1 MVHFKIT
8 DKMCQELK
16 NHLHNGDGLEAL
28 AFVVCGRL
36 NHENDNWLL
45 AHEIFLMPYE
55 KCSRDVDYV
64 SWKTEHIE
72 HILEKAKEKGFAIV
86 KVHSHFITNSDF
98 SELDDI
104 SDKSFFESVYG
115 WSNSDLP
122 HASVIMYPD
131 GSMKGRTI
139 ESNISFTAIPKIT
152 VVGSN
157 IREFHNCFSDTSI
170 GKEFIRNQQAFGKK
184 TTKMLRGLKVGVVG
198 CSGTGSPVIEQLVR
212 LGVGTIVL
220 ADADLIEHKNLNRI
234 IGSTSADAN
243 SNRLKVDTIK
253 RHIEKIGLGTKVITF
268 PVIIQESR
276 EALDS
281 LASCDIIF
289 GCVDSFEGRYYLNL
303 ISTYYLVPLI
313 DIGIKLVADGE
324 GGIDSINGNIHY
336 VDPGSETLMERNVF
350 TQEQLT
356 AESLRRISPQEYEK
370 RKAYFDNLD
379 IERPA
384 VISINMTFS
393 AFAVNEML
401 GRFHPYRYSD
411 NTRFSHTCI
420 NLSDWD
426 INTQPVNKTK
436 SKSALKHIGIGNL
449 EPELEIYASETAV

>member
-16 NHLHNGDGLEAL
+16 DHLHNGDGLEAL

-36 NHENDNWLL
+36 NHDNDNWLL
-45 AHEIFLMPYE
+45 AHEVFLMPYE

-72 HILEKAKEKGFAIV
+72 HLLEKAKDNGFAIV
-86 KVHSHFITNSDF
+86 KVHSHFMLNSDF

-104 SDKSFFESVYG
+104 SDKSFFEAVYG

-122 HASVIMYPD
+122 HASIVMYAD
-131 GSMKGRTI
+131 SSMKGRTI
-139 ESNISFTAIPKIT
+139 ESDMGFTAMPKIT
-152 VVGSN
+152 VVGNN
-157 IREFHNCFSDTSI
+157 IRSFENSFQGTSV
-170 GKEFIRNQQAFGKK
+170 GKEFIRNQQAFGEK
-184 TTKMLRGLKVGVVG
+184 TTKILRGLKVGIVG

-220 ADADLIEHKNLNRI
+220 ADADFIEHKNLNRI
-234 IGSTSADAN
+234 IGSISADAEAK
-243 SNRLKVDTIK
+243 RLKVEAIK
-253 RHIEKIGLGTKVITF
+253 NHIERMGLGTKVITF
-268 PVIIQESR
+268 PTLIQESK
-276 EALDS
+276 ETIDS

-289 GCVDSFEGRYYLNL
+289 GCVDSVEGRFYLNL

-313 DIGIKLVADGE
+313 DIGVKLVADGE
-324 GGIDSINGNIHY
+324 GGVDSINGNIHY
-336 VDPGSETLMERNVF
+336 VNPGSETLLERGVF
-350 TQEQLT
+350 TQEQLN
-356 AESLRRISPQEYEK
+356 AESLRRVSPQEYEK

-379 IERPA
+379 IESPA
-384 VISINMTFS
+384 VISVNMTFA

-401 GRFHPYRYSD
+401 ARFHPYRYSD
-411 NTRFSHTCI
+411 NSKFSHTCI

-426 INTQPVNKTK
+426 INTEIIKESK
-436 SKSALKHIGIGNL
+436 SKSALRDIGIGNL
-449 EPELEIYASETAV
+449 EPEMELYVSEKAI

>member
-36 NHENDNWLL
+36 NHEGDNWLL
-45 AHEIFLMPYE
+45 AHEVFLMPYE
-55 KCSRDVDYV
+55 KCSRNVDYV

-72 HILEKAKEKGFAIV
+72 HLLEKAKDKGFAIV

-98 SELDDI
+98 SELDDV
-104 SDKSFFESVYG
+104 SDSSFFEAVYG
-115 WSNSDLP
+115 WSDSELP
-122 HASVIMYPD
+122 HASILMYPD
-131 GSMKGRTI
+131 GSMMGRTI
-139 ESNISFTAIPKIT
+139 QSDMSFAAIPKIT
-152 VVGSN
+152 VVGDS
-157 IREFHNCFSDTSI
+157 IRSFTNCFQIESV
-170 GKEFIRNQQAFGKK
+170 GKEFIRNQQAFGEK
-184 TTKMLRGLKVGVVG
+184 TTKILRGLKVGVVG

-220 ADADLIEHKNLNRI
+220 VDADLIEHKNLNRI
-234 IGSTSADAN
+234 VGSTSADAEAK
-243 SNRLKVDTIK
+243 RLKIEAIK
-253 RHIEKIGLGTKVITF
+253 KHIERMGLGTKVIIF
-268 PVIIQESR
+268 PTLIQESR
-276 EALDS
+276 EAIDT

-289 GCVDSFEGRYYLNL
+289 GCVDSVEGRFYLNL

-313 DIGIKLVADGE
+313 DVGVKLVADGE

-336 VDPGSETLMERNVF
+336 VNPGSKTLLERGVF

-356 AESLRRISPQEYEK
+356 AESLRRMSPQEYEK

-379 IERPA
+379 VESPA
-384 VISINMTFS
+384 VVSVNMTFA

-401 GRFHPYRYSD
+401 ARFHPFRYRD
-411 NTRFSHTCI
+411 NSRFANTCI

-426 INTQPVNKTK
+426 INTQVVRESK
-436 SKSALKHIGIGNL
+436 SKSALRDIGVGNL
-449 EPELEIYASETAV
+449 EPQMELYVSEETV

>member
-28 AFVVCGRL
+28 ALVVCGRL

-55 KCSRDVDYV
+55 KCSRDIDYV

-72 HILEKAKEKGFAIV
+72 HLLEKVREKGFAII
-86 KVHSHFITNSDF
+86 KVHSHFVTNSDF
-98 SELDDI
+98 SELDDA
-104 SDKSFFESVYG
+104 SDKSFFEAVYG

-139 ESNISFTAIPKIT
+139 ESNICFTTIPKIT

-157 IREFHNCFSDTSI
+157 IREFHNSFSDTFI

-184 TTKMLRGLKVGVVG
+184 TTKMLRGLKVGIVG

-234 IGSTSADAN
+234 IGSTFADAN

-253 RHIEKIGLGTKVITF
+253 RHIEKIGLGTRIITF

-281 LASCDIIF
+281 FASCDIIF

-379 IERPA
+379 IESPA
-384 VISINMTFS
+384 VVSINMTFS

-411 NTRFSHTCI
+411 NAKFSHTCI

-426 INTQPVNKTK
+426 INTQPVNETK

-449 EPELEIYASETAV
+449 EPELEIYVNETAV

>member
-36 NHENDNWLL
+36 NHEGDNWLL
-45 AHEIFLMPYE
+45 AHEVFLMPYE

-72 HILEKAKEKGFAIV
+72 HLLEKAKDKGFAIV
-86 KVHSHFITNSDF
+86 KVHSHFVANSDF
-98 SELDDI
+98 SELDDV
-104 SDKSFFESVYG
+104 SDRSFFEAVYG
-115 WSNSDLP
+115 WSDSELP
-122 HASVIMYPD
+122 HASIVMYPD
-131 GSMKGRTI
+131 GSMKGRTVQ
-139 ESNISFTAIPKIT
+139 SDMSFAAIPKIT
-152 VVGSN
+152 VIGDS
-157 IREFHNCFSDTSI
+157 IRSFTNSFQIEPV

-220 ADADLIEHKNLNRI
+220 VDADLIEHKNLNRI
-234 IGSTSADAN
+234 VGSTSSDAEAK
-243 SNRLKVDTIK
+243 RLKVEAIK
-253 RHIEKIGLGTKVITF
+253 NHIERMGLGTKVIIF
-268 PVIIQESR
+268 PALIQESR
-276 EALDS
+276 EAIDA
-281 LASCDIIF
+281 LASCDIVF
-289 GCVDSFEGRYYLNL
+289 GCVDSVEGRFYLNR

-313 DIGIKLVADGE
+313 DIGVKLVADGE

-336 VDPGSETLMERNVF
+336 VSPGSKTLLERGVF

-356 AESLRRISPQEYEK
+356 AESLRRMSPQEYEK

-379 IERPA
+379 VESPA
-384 VISINMTFS
+384 VISVNMAFA

-401 GRFHPYRYSD
+401 ARFHSYRYSD
-411 NTRFSHTCI
+411 NKRFSHTCI

-426 INTQPVNKTK
+426 INTEGVQESK
-436 SKSALKHIGIGNL
+436 SKSALRDIGVGNL
-449 EPELEIYASETAV
+449 EPEMELYATEETV

>member
-36 NHENDNWLL
+36 NHGSDNWML
-45 AHEIFLMPYE
+45 AHEVFLMPYE

-72 HILEKAKEKGFAIV
+72 HLLEKAKDKGFAIV
-86 KVHSHFITNSDF
+86 KVHSHFMSNSDF
-98 SELDDI
+98 SELDDV
-104 SDKSFFESVYG
+104 SDKSFFDAVYG

-122 HASVIMYPD
+122 HASIVMYPD
-131 GSMKGRTI
+131 GSMMGRTI
-139 ESNISFTAIPKIT
+139 ESDMSFTAIPRIT
-152 VVGSN
+152 IVGENITRFSN
-157 IREFHNCFSDTSI
+157 GFQDPDIGREFV
-170 GKEFIRNQQAFGKK
+170 RNQQAFGDK
-184 TTKMLRGLKVGVVG
+184 TTKMLQSLKVGVVG

-220 ADADLIEHKNLNRI
+220 ADADFIEYKNLNRI
-234 IGSTSADAN
+234 IGSISADALGD
-243 SNRLKVDTIK
+243 RLKVEAIK
-253 RHIEKIGLGTKVITF
+253 NHIERIGLGTRVITF
-268 PVIIQESR
+268 PTLIQESR
-276 EALDS
+276 ETIDS

-289 GCVDSFEGRYYLNL
+289 GCVDSVEGRFYLNL

-313 DIGIKLVADGE
+313 DIGVKLVADGE

-336 VDPGSETLMERNVF
+336 INPGSETLLERGVF

-356 AESLRRISPQEYEK
+356 AETLRRVSPQEYEK
-370 RKAYFDNLD
+370 RKAYFANLD
-379 IERPA
+379 VESPA
-384 VISINMTFS
+384 VISVNITLA

-401 GRFHPYRYSD
+401 ARFHPYRYRD
-411 NTRFSHTCI
+411 NTKFSHTCI

-426 INTQPVNKTK
+426 VNTKEAKKSK
-436 SKSALKHIGIGNL
+436 SKSALRDVGIGNL
-449 EPELEIYASETAV
+449 ETEMEIYVSEKIV